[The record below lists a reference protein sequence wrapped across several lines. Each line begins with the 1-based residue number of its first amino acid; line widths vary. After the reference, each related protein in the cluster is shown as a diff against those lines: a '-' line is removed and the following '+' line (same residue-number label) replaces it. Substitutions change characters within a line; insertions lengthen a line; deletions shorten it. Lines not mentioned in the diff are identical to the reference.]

1 MTNGLQDFAGQDFA
15 EKVAF
20 VTGAGGGIGRA
31 AAELFAARGAAVAAV
46 DMNAEICRETVA
58 RITAAGGRAIAITAD
73 VSVENAV
80 AAAIKRCVTELGG
93 LHCAFN
99 NAGVNSK
106 QYVFHEMDLAE
117 WNRMIAVNLTAA
129 FLCMKHELAHM
140 VANGGGAIVNT
151 ASGAAV
157 VPAAGLPHYTAAKHG
172 VLGLVKVAAQEY
184 ARRNI
189 RVNAICP
196 GVTDT
201 PMMQSYIRGNAELE
215 AAMNATLPMGRMG
228 RADEMAQA
236 AVWLCSDAAS
246 FVSGESMLVDGATV
260 CR

>member
-1 MTNGLQDFAGQDFA
+1 MTERNFTG
-15 EKVAF
+15 KVAF

-31 AAELFAARGAAVAAV
+31 AAELFAARGANVAAV
-46 DMNAEICRETVA
+46 DVNADICAETVE
-58 RITAAGGRAIAITAD
+58 RITKAGGRAIAITAD
-73 VSVENAV
+73 VTSEDAV
-80 AAAIKRCVTELGG
+80 SAALKRCVVELGG

-99 NAGVNSK
+99 NAGVNSP
-106 QYVFHEMDLAE
+106 QFAFHEMDKAE
-117 WNRMIAVNLTAA
+117 WDRMIAINLTSV
-129 FLCMKHELAHM
+129 FLCMKHEIAHM
-140 VANGGGAIVNT
+140 LTAGGGAIVNT
-151 ASGAAV
+151 ASGAGV

-184 ARRNI
+184 ARRGI

-201 PMMQSYIRGNAELE
+201 PMMQAYIRGNTE
-215 AAMNATLPMGRMG
+215 AAMNATLPIGRMG
-228 RADEMAQA
+228 RPDEMAQA

-246 FVSGESMLVDGATV
+246 FVSGESMFVDGASV

>member
-1 MTNGLQDFAGQDFA
+1 MNPSADTPRDFAG
-15 EKVAF
+15 KVAL

-31 AAELFAARGAAVAAV
+31 AAELFAARGAAVAVV
-46 DMNAEICRETVA
+46 DIKGDLCAETVA
-58 RITAAGGRAIAITAD
+58 RITKAGGRAIGIAAD
-73 VSVENAV
+73 VTSEDAV
-80 AAAIKRCVTELGG
+80 AAMVKRTVAELGG

-99 NAGVNSK
+99 NAGVNSP
-106 QYVFHEMDLAE
+106 QYAFHEMDLAE

-129 FLCMKHELAHM
+129 FLCMKHEIAHM
-140 VANGGGAIVNT
+140 LAAGGGAIVNT
-151 ASGAAV
+151 SSGAGLIG
-157 VPAAGLPHYTAAKHG
+157 AAGLPHYTAAKHG

-189 RVNAICP
+189 RVNAVCP

-201 PMMQSYIRGNAELE
+201 PMMQAYIRGNPELE
-215 AAMNATLPMGRMG
+215 AAMNATLPIGRMG
-228 RADEMAQA
+228 RPNEVAQA

-246 FVSGESMLVDGATV
+246 FVSGDSLLVDGASV

>member
-1 MTNGLQDFAGQDFA
+1 MERDFTG
-15 EKVAF
+15 KVAF

-31 AAELFAARGAAVAAV
+31 AAELFAARGASVAAV
-46 DMNAEICRETVA
+46 DVKSDICAETVA
-58 RITAAGGRAIAITAD
+58 RITKAGGKAIALTAD
-73 VSVENAV
+73 LTSEDAVST
-80 AAAIKRCVTELGG
+80 AIKRCVTELGG

-99 NAGVNSK
+99 NAGVNSP
-106 QYVFHEMDLAE
+106 QFAFHEMDKAE
-117 WNRMIAVNLTAA
+117 WDRMIAINLTSV
-129 FLCMKHELAHM
+129 FLCMKHEIAHM
-140 VANGGGAIVNT
+140 LTAGSGAIVNT
-151 ASGAAV
+151 ASGAGIV
-157 VPAAGLPHYTAAKHG
+157 SAAGLPHYTAAKHG

-184 ARRNI
+184 ARRGI

-201 PMMQSYIRGNAELE
+201 PMMQAYIRGNTELE

-228 RADEMAQA
+228 RPDEMAQA

-246 FVSGESMLVDGATV
+246 FVSGESMMVDGASV

>member
-1 MTNGLQDFAGQDFA
+1 MTERSFTG
-15 EKVAF
+15 KVAF

-31 AAELFAARGAAVAAV
+31 AAELFAARGASVAAV
-46 DMNAEICRETVA
+46 DVNGDICAETVA
-58 RITAAGGRAIAITAD
+58 RITQAGGKAIAITAD
-73 VSVENAV
+73 LTSEDAVSG
-80 AAAIKRCVTELGG
+80 AITRCVTELGG

-99 NAGVNSK
+99 NAGVNSP
-106 QYVFHEMDLAE
+106 QFAFHEMTKSE
-117 WNRMIAVNLTAA
+117 WDRMIAINLTSV
-129 FLCMKHELAHM
+129 FLCMKHEIAHM
-140 VANGGGAIVNT
+140 LAAGGGAIVNT
-151 ASGAAV
+151 ASGAGV

-184 ARRNI
+184 ARRGI

-201 PMMQSYIRGNAELE
+201 PMMQAYIRGNAELE

-228 RADEMAQA
+228 RPDEMAQA

-246 FVSGESMLVDGATV
+246 FVSGESMMVDGASV